1 MAGPVPMMLGAH
13 AFEALGF
20 GYQDVTRALDTAH
33 AEVPLAGGMNATQ
46 WTGPGSDEI
55 TIRGVIFSQFGG
67 QASLE
72 GLRQDAL
79 SGKPLM
85 LVSGAGSG
93 GVISGYYTVQAIN
106 EDRSFHD
113 RAGRPARNAYTI
125 KLRAYSVGPGGAP
138 TSAPGLFSHL
148 QQLLDLF

>member
-1 MAGPVPMMLGAH
+1 MMLGDR

-55 TIRGVIFSQFGG
+55 TIRGVVFAQFGG
-67 QASLE
+67 QDSLD

-79 SGKPLM
+79 SGAPLM
-85 LVSGAGSG
+85 LVSGTAGEG
-93 GVISGYYTVQAIN
+93 AISGYYTIQAIN
-106 EDRSFHD
+106 EDRSLHD
-113 RAGRPARNAYTI
+113 AAGRPAKNAYTI
-125 KLRAYSVGPGGAP
+125 KLRAYPAEPG
-138 TSAPGLFSHL
+138 SAPGGTTSPFSRL
-148 QQLLDLF
+148 QQLLDLFR